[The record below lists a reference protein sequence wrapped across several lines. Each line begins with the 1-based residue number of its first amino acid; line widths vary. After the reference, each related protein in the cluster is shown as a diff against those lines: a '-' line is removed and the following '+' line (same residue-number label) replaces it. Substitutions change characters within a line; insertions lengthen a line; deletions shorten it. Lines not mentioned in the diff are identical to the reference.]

1 MIYCPKCG
9 RQLPDEAL
17 FCASC
22 GAKIIM
28 RKDDPPAEP
37 AKSEV
42 VELASEI
49 VPEPVKAETVPETEP
64 AKAEFVPEAEPAEFV
79 PEPAPAEPVK
89 SASDAI
95 RETLGVP
102 PAPIIDEAKPSPAK
116 ETAEPVREEARE
128 EIPEEEPRRK
138 RPEQPLTASNMLS
151 IAGFAMAFV
160 SPLPAIVL
168 SALAKKALKRKR
180 TNTYTRL
187 ANWGLFLGIVF
198 MAVLIGVLVAT
209 SATWTALITDIF
221 K

>member
-28 RKDDPPAEP
+28 RKDDPPAGP

-42 VELASEI
+42 VELASEFASELA
-49 VPEPVKAETVPETEP
+49 PEPEP
-64 AKAEFVPEAEPAEFV
+64 AAAEFV

-180 TNTYTRL
+180 PNTYTRL

-198 MAVLIGVLVAT
+198 MAVLIGVMVAT